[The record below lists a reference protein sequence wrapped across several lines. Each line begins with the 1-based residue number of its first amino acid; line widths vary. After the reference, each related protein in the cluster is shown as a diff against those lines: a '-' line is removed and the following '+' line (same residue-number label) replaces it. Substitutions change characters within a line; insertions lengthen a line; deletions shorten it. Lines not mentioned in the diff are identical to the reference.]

1 MAIRWIVGVA
11 PRGFSFP
18 LNSRTTVWAP
28 QSARGIATDPD
39 RRARGNAVLGLL
51 RPSAPWDSARAEMNV
66 MAARLAKEYPDNEG
80 FGVAI
85 VPMRDGLTGG
95 LRTPL
100 LALLGALGM
109 VMLLVC
115 VNIANLQMVKLEAR
129 RRELAV
135 RGALG
140 ASRGWLIRH
149 ARGARGS
156 GRGRRCAAATRRN
169 PDVTTTGECGRA
181 GSSALNLGEAPA
193 AASERRP
200 PSRYRLGVR
209 PSNA

>member
-1 MAIRWIVGVA
+1 
-11 PRGFSFP
+11 
-18 LNSRTTVWAP
+18 LNS
-28 QSARGIATDPD
+28 I
-39 RRARGNAVLGLL
+39 
-51 RPSAPWDSARAEMNV
+51 
-66 MAARLAKEYPDNEG
+66 NESSTHR

-85 VPMRDGLTGG
+85 VSMRDGLTGG

-100 LALLGALGM
+100 LALPGALGM

-129 RRELAV
+129 RRELAA

-169 PDVTTTGECGRA
+169 PDVTTSGECERA
-181 GSSALNLGEAPA
+181 RSSALNLGEASA
-193 AASERRP
+193 AASPRWSEVAEVDRGRAVSAGKLKGP
-200 PSRYRLGVR
+200 TRT
-209 PSNA
+209 